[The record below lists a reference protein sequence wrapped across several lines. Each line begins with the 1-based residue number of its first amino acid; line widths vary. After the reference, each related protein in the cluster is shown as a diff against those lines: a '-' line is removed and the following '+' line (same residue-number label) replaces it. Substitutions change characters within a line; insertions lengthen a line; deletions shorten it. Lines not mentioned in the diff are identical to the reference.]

1 MVGSQLEGAELRGA
15 LRDLILLADEVVA
28 KKQEQLQAL
37 RSSHSDQNAITA
49 LTREIDR
56 LSLSADQLR
65 PLTN

>member
-37 RSSHSDQNAITA
+37 RSSHSDQNAITS

-56 LSLSADQLR
+56 LSLSADRRR